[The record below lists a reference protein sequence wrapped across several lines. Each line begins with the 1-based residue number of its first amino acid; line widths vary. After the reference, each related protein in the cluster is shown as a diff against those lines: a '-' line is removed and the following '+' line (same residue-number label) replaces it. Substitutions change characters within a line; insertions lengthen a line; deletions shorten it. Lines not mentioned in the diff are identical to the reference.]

1 MRSTICLALAGVLLA
16 VASRSAAVPLPPEVK
31 KSKAP
36 VNNAAVL
43 AIFNQHC
50 LACHGGQKQKGSLNL
65 RTVESILKG
74 GDSGPAVVP
83 GNLKKSLLWE
93 MLDCREMPPHVTRDR
108 LSASELKTIRTWIE
122 TMPQR

>member
-1 MRSTICLALAGVLLA
+1 MLCLALVGVPLA

-31 KSKAP
+31 KTKAP
-36 VNNAAVL
+36 VNHEAAAF

-50 LACHGGQKQKGSLNL
+50 LFCHGGQKQKAQLSL

-83 GNLKKSLLWE
+83 GSIKKSILWE
-93 MLDCREMPPHVTRDR
+93 VIEDNQMPPRTRGS
-108 LSASELKTIRTWIE
+108 LSESEKKTIRAWIE
-122 TMPQR
+122 SMPRQ